1 MPDVNKY
8 AFTVF
13 LEHLYTGVIPDDTP
27 LARHA
32 IALAL
37 NAHFVGADDLYK
49 SCISFL
55 VDSWRDVQKANP
67 GSLSDVPTSLVDDV
81 LNNMSASDLTDKVS
95 LMAATWSINRNTEL
109 WAQFV
114 RAQVQQ
120 PDFMTYLTHTL
131 LQQWHT
137 EADAADSSISNV
149 SKVLELVPESLCY
162 SVMQKAVDELTEEVR
177 RLSTQVVRKR
187 AY

>member
-8 AFTVF
+8 AFSVF
-13 LEHLYTGVIPDDTP
+13 LEHLYTGVIPDDTL

-37 NAHFVGADDLYK
+37 NAQFVGADDLYK
-49 SCISFL
+49 ACINIL
-55 VDSWRDVQKANP
+55 VNSWRDVQKANP
-67 GSLSDVPTSLVDDV
+67 GALSDVPTSLVDDV
-81 LNNMSASDLTDKVS
+81 LNNMSASDLTDKVY
-95 LMAATWSINRNTEL
+95 LMAATWSSNRNAEL

-120 PDFMTYLTHTL
+120 PDFVTYLSHTL

-137 EADAADSSISNV
+137 EADATDSSISNI

-162 SVMQKAVDELTEEVR
+162 SVMQKAVNDLTEEVK
-177 RLSTQVVRKR
+177 RLSTQIIRR
-187 AY
+187 CA